1 MNMKNCPEVKNC
13 FDNIVST
20 YWMENPYKE
29 QKLSALVNLLLV
41 TLCEEYESQNAKKA
55 DIATKAVEIIT
66 TQPHTRHSAK
76 DVADLLHVS
85 TKTLD
90 NAMKKK
96 YGVPFYTFWKNQ
108 RLDMVA
114 TQLEMEPE
122 LKLHDIATSFCFT
135 DEFHL
140 SKAFK
145 QKFGISP
152 QEYRNKTLL

>member
-1 MNMKNCPEVKNC
+1 M
-13 FDNIVST
+13 D
-20 YWMENPYKE
+20 
-29 QKLSALVNLLLV
+29 
-41 TLCEEYESQNAKKA
+41 
-55 DIATKAVEIIT
+55 EIIVFGMSLDVVWLPILIGIIIGLILPLRPFIRNKLYFT
-66 TQPHTRHSAK
+66 IRPNKEETLNK